1 MMMVNLP
8 LYAVRLKAIMKPSEQ
23 KTTHLSDID
32 VYSKT
37 VGDPLPWKP
46 LLLAIAIIIAIMIGC
61 AACVPP
67 AKGGYGNS
75 NGQPAPAMNSANGYT
90 GQAGS

>member
-8 LYAVRLKAIMKPSEQ
+8 HYAVRIETIMKPSQQ
-23 KTTHLSDID
+23 KSTNLTDID
-32 VYSKT
+32 AYAKPEPIRW
-37 VGDPLPWKP
+37 GP
-46 LLLAIAIIIAIMIGC
+46 LLLAIGILIAIIVAC

-75 NGQPAPAMNSANGYT
+75 NGQPPATMTTVNGYT

>member
-8 LYAVRLKAIMKPSEQ
+8 HYAVKMETMMKPSEQ
-23 KTTHLSDID
+23 KSTHLTDID
-32 VYSKT
+32 AYAESRPPRW
-37 VGDPLPWKP
+37 GP
-46 LLLAIAIIIAIMIGC
+46 LLLAAAILIAIILAC

-75 NGQPAPAMNSANGYT
+75 NPQPAPAMGSANGYT

>member
-1 MMMVNLP
+1 MIIMANLP
-8 LYAVRLKAIMKPSEQ
+8 HYAAKMEMTMKPSEQ
-23 KTTHLSDID
+23 KSTNLTDID
-32 VYSKT
+32 AYAKSE
-37 VGDPLPWKP
+37 PIRWKP
-46 LLLAIAIIIAIMIGC
+46 LLLAIILLVAIIVAC

-75 NGQPAPAMNSANGYT
+75 NGQPPATMTTVNGYS